1 MIKNEVLE
9 FVRNKINKK
18 QNIDYSIFFEDL
30 TLLTTCYNRGQMLKS
45 DLVNGFKLGN
55 QKKLIV
61 DDCST
66 KEQEIISYLE
76 RNKEYYNIYKI
87 IKHKENKGT
96 AGARQSGFENIVTKY
111 TMILDDDDMIFC
123 IDKEK
128 VSKKIERLSNDG
140 IMVIPRYIINL
151 YNDGSLNIGYD
162 RMKYNENYAKDVL
175 LDYLSTGEI
184 LAFLA
189 GSIIKNSDLT
199 KYNPVDKFRAA
210 EDYIMFTR
218 MFSNNLSK
226 RILVTEELI
235 HVRRIDENSLSKS
248 IGTTGYTLHLISHLV
263 SGYYCLI
270 NNLIDFN
277 EMINLFSKRAI
288 LIEKIYGF
296 GEEFSKILIDFIMN
310 KAAEEDIIEYLRK
323 QNIYCEDSLDELA
336 IEINKMRGLNNYR
349 RKIVFFVVP
358 QGDSFINDIIED
370 LSEKCEVRKIIV
382 TDFNQIV
389 NGMNWADICWFEWCD
404 ELIIY
409 GSKLQIAKKKTII
422 CRLHSYEAFTNNIMK
437 VNWEVVDNIIF
448 VAEHIK
454 NLVVSKVKIDND
466 KISVIPNGLNLNKY
480 KFKNYSKGFNI
491 SFIGYIDFKKGP
503 MLLIHTFKAIHDIDN
518 RYKLYIAGQFKE
530 ERYKLYFN
538 QMIEEME
545 LKESIFFQGWQTDID
560 KWLEDKEYII
570 CTSVLESQNMS
581 IMQAMSKGIKPI
593 IHNFVGAKQIYS
605 EKYIWNTIEDAVK
618 MIISDEYNSRE
629 YREFVENKYS
639 LKKQIEVMG
648 EKIFNNF

>member
-66 KEQEIISYLE
+66 KEQESIRYLE
-76 RNKEYYNIYKI
+76 INKEYFNIYNI
-87 IKHKENKGT
+87 IKHKENRGT

-151 YNDGSLNIGYD
+151 YKDGSLRIGYD

-189 GSIIKNSDLT
+189 GSIIKNSDLI

-218 MFSNNLSK
+218 MFTNNLSK

-248 IGTTGYTLHLISHLV
+248 IGTKGYALHLISHFV

-277 EMINLFSKRAI
+277 EMINLFSKRAL
-288 LIEKIYGF
+288 LIEEIYGF
-296 GEEFSKILIDFIMN
+296 GEEFSKMLIDFIMN
-310 KAAEEDIIEYLRK
+310 KVYEKDIIEYLRK

-336 IEINKMRGLNNYR
+336 IEINKMRGLNNNR

-358 QGDSFINDIIED
+358 RGDSFINDIIEN
-370 LSEKCEVRKIIV
+370 LSEKYEIRKIIV
-382 TDFNQIV
+382 TDYKQIV

-409 GSKLQIAKKKTII
+409 GNKLDIAKKKTII

-437 VNWEVVDNIIF
+437 VNWKVVDNIIF

-454 NLVVSKVKIDND
+454 NLVVSKVKIDNE
-466 KISVIPNGLNLNKY
+466 KISVIPNGVNVDKY

-491 SFIGYIDFKKGP
+491 SFVGYIDFKKGP

-545 LKESIFFQGWQTDID
+545 LKECIFFEGWQTDID

-629 YREFVENKYS
+629 YREFIENKYS